1 MCIKKEVVQEF
12 DANNAPN
19 ETSATNLESTSNNS
33 IPDLSEKSNPSD
45 KKHPFSDLGIKRGFL
60 F

>member
-45 KKHPFSDLGIKRGFL
+45 KKHPFSDLCIKR
-60 F
+60 